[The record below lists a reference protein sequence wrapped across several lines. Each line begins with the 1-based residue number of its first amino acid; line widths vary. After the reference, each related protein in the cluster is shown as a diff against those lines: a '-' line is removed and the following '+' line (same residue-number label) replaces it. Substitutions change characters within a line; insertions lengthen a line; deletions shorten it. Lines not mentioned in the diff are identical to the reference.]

1 MMAMNDHVRR
11 AALLAALAVTMGTRA
26 SATAA
31 TEPKRSPCCFTNLR
45 YAGVCQAEP
54 LEEQTCASILAYLNN
69 PTSVGKAYCSNTAV
83 RGGWKQAK
91 CKS

>member
-11 AALLAALAVTMGTRA
+11 AALLTALAATMGTRA

-31 TEPKRSPCCFTNLR
+31 PETKHRK
-45 YAGVCQAEP
+45 
-54 LEEQTCASILAYLNN
+54 QT
-69 PTSVGKAYCSNTAV
+69 
-83 RGGWKQAK
+83 K